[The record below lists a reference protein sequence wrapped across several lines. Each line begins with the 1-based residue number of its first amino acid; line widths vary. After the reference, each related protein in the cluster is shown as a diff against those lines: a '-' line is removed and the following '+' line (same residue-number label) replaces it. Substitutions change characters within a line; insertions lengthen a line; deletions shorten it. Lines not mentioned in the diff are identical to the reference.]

1 MISLRFA
8 AAGDF
13 LRAKTGAATEL
24 MRHVGG
30 NIATAT
36 QNLRERRV
44 VRRQIARKCP
54 QRVARIAPA
63 PLREF
68 GVQLLLQI
76 HALFY
81 EARRKASTEPRQK
94 VVQTPHGPGGVGRKS
109 WNR

>member
-24 MRHVGG
+24 MRDVGG

-44 VRRQIARKCP
+44 VRRQIARN
-54 QRVARIAPA
+54 ARS
-63 PLREF
+63 E
-68 GVQLLLQI
+68 
-76 HALFY
+76 
-81 EARRKASTEPRQK
+81 
-94 VVQTPHGPGGVGRKS
+94 
-109 WNR
+109 